1 MNAWKRQRLAYLRSE
16 PMTGQPIYHISDI
29 LRERGSDHELVVFH
43 RDAVAWL
50 ESQLFDK
57 RGIVL

>member
-1 MNAWKRQRLAYLRSE
+1 MVLA
-16 PMTGQPIYHISDI
+16 YHISDI
-29 LRERGSDHELVVFH
+29 LRERGGDYELAVFH

-57 RGIVL
+57 RGTPYPYQRQSR